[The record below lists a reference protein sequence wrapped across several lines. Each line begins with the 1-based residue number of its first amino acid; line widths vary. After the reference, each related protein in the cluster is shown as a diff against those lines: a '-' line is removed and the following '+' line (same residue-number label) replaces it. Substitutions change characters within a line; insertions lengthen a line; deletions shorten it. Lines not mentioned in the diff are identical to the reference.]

1 MAESSYSSSSAGG
14 QTERPKSE
22 VINEKFDK
30 MVKFAST
37 SLTRAKQVKQGSKY
51 TRIVLYCINL
61 YYGAYSTYMLHAPC
75 LSFGYNARMSRDCTL
90 HPLCNALHIAYM
102 HVVATPLLSHQFTVE
117 KLGRADSVTSY
128 GEDYDDLSQQI
139 DHIKLTTERI
149 VTNVQAMVE
158 PNPGILFM
166 TINCYICINS
176 LCSLV
181 FIQVSDWRLRSTLS

>member
-1 MAESSYSSSSAGG
+1 MPIACVINPVIDIIVTESAQEYSATHERQKDGNYIFIGIHNYYYCHSVKHKWRKHPTASYASN
-14 QTERPKSE
+14 TERPKSE

-90 HPLCNALHIAYM
+90 HPLCNALHIADI
-102 HVVATPLLSHQFTVE
+102 VVAAPVCPP
-117 KLGRADSVTSY
+117 ADD
-128 GEDYDDLSQQI
+128 EL
-139 DHIKLTTERI
+139 
-149 VTNVQAMVE
+149 
-158 PNPGILFM
+158 
-166 TINCYICINS
+166 
-176 LCSLV
+176 
-181 FIQVSDWRLRSTLS
+181 